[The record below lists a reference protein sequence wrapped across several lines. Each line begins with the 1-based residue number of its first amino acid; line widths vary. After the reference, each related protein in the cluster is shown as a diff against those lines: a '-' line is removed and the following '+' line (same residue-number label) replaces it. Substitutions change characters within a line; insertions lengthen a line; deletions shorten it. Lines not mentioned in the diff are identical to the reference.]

1 MELVFALIPVLTPIA
16 IAILAGVAWARFGNP
31 VDPGHMTQIILNVG
45 TPCLVFSTLSTL
57 SVPALELG
65 VMALA
70 SVLLML
76 SFLGIGWVMLR
87 AVRLPTGVYLPP
99 VVFGNLGNL
108 GLPINL
114 FAFGDAGLELALIM
128 FATQSVLFFTI
139 HFWLMSGQASPLR
152 MLKTPHIYAIAA
164 ALAFTLTDTNPPG
177 WLTNTT
183 DLLGG
188 LTIPLMLIMLG
199 VSLMRM
205 KVVAFARPLLVVVLR
220 LVLGF
225 AVAFGLCELLGLEG
239 IARGVVTI
247 ACCMPGAVFNYLAA
261 VKFDR
266 APGEVAS
273 YIVLST
279 VVVLLLLP
287 ALVPL
292 AWWMAEQ

>member
-1 MELVFALIPVLTPIA
+1 MELVLALIPVLTPIA
-16 IAILAGVAWARFGNP
+16 IAILAGVAWAHWGNP
-31 VDPGHMTQIILNVG
+31 VDPGSMTQIILNVG

-70 SVLLML
+70 SVLLIL
-76 SFLGIGWVMLR
+76 TFLGSGWVLLR
-87 AVRLPTGVYLPP
+87 VTGLPTGVYLPP

-108 GLPINL
+108 GLPISL

-139 HFWLMSGQASPLR
+139 HFWLMSGQASALK
-152 MLKTPHIYAIAA
+152 MLKTPHIYAIAV
-164 ALAFTLTDTNPPG
+164 ALAFTLTDTNPPD

-188 LTIPLMLIMLG
+188 LTIPLMLVLLG

-220 LVLGF
+220 LILGF

-266 APGEVAS
+266 SPGEVAS

-287 ALVPL
+287 VLVPL

>member
-1 MELVFALIPVLTPIA
+1 VELVLALVPVLTPIA
-16 IAILAGVAWARFGNP
+16 IAILVGIGWARWGNP
-31 VDPGHMTQIILNVG
+31 VDPGSMTQVILNVG

-70 SVLLML
+70 AVLMML
-76 SFLGIGWVMLR
+76 AFLGSGWLLLR
-87 AVRLPTGVYLPP
+87 AVGLPSGVYLPP

-108 GLPINL
+108 GLPLNL

-139 HFWLMSGQASPLR
+139 HFWLMSGQASPLK
-152 MLKTPHIYAIAA
+152 MLKTPHIYAIAL
-164 ALAFTLTDTNPPG
+164 ALAFTLTDTAPPD
-177 WLTNTT
+177 WLNNTT

-188 LTIPLMLIMLG
+188 MTIPLMLIMLG
-199 VSLMRM
+199 VSLTRM
-205 KVVAFARPLLVVVLR
+205 KVVAFARPLTVVVLR
-220 LVLGF
+220 LLLGF

-261 VKFDR
+261 VRYDR
-266 APGEVAS
+266 SPGEVAS

-279 VVVLLLLP
+279 VVMLALLP
-287 ALVPL
+287 LLVPL
-292 AWWMAEQ
+292 AWWMAEI